1 MPIFTTTNLTHGT
14 VKNHYKFLSCRDFYS
29 FMNQIRPWLY
39 IGKYSDTTNLSLLKF
54 HQIGA
59 MLQLAELVE
68 HPGIISLYLNV
79 DDGVPLP
86 EPLLKEGIEFVKAQ
100 KNQGRKIM
108 VSCGAGIS
116 RSATFAIA
124 ALKEIE
130 QISLSDSYREIK
142 LHHPQTMPHPALW
155 KSLCEYFREEISYS
169 AMLALKSGQ
178 RVPPIK

>member
-1 MPIFTTTNLTHGT
+1 
-14 VKNHYKFLSCRDFYS
+14 
-29 FMNQIRPWLY
+29 MNQIRPWLY
-39 IGKYSDTTNLSLLKF
+39 IGKYRDTTDLLLLEA

-68 HPGIISLYLNV
+68 HPGITSLYLPV

-86 EPLLKEGIEFVKAQ
+86 YPMLKKGVDFVKTQ
-100 KNQGRKIM
+100 KDQGRKVL

-130 QISLSDSYREIK
+130 GLNLSDAFREIN
-142 LHHPQTMPHPALW
+142 LHHRETLPHPALW
-155 KSLCEYFREEISYS
+155 KSLCDYFREEISYS
-169 AMLALKSGQ
+169 KMLALRRATAS
-178 RVPPIK
+178 